1 MRSTMRQLL
10 GGKKSHKLA
19 IDENSDNCNVGPNLS
34 SSHNNIAPDGM
45 GTNINQNGITNETS
59 GGVMNVMR
67 NGMSHNYVNT
77 PTTDGFRNNTGEGT
91 ESSFYNSMSK
101 GNAIDHN
108 MGNNYGNPIM
118 SNMGMRNNSL
128 GTGQDSNKYY
138 SKYSNEG
145 SENPS
150 SLDTGTTINNANNT
164 YLSPHFERLPAS
176 PSNSRTTP
184 SRASAMTGMSSVASQ
199 QSAAKNE
206 YRKITERS
214 QIINQTASSPPLVST
229 GIESTSTSKNYLRCE
244 DEPIRVPGTIQ
255 SIGALIGLR
264 YSENGDLEVRVA
276 SENSRKILGYG
287 PEQLFAL
294 GSFLDVLEDPSR
306 QEIIIQLDH
315 CIRSGHTTS
324 TATINPSFFQITL
337 KFPYEPDC
345 RLWCTIHQAP
355 NTDGLIICEFEEYS
369 ENYYLKDVNATKS
382 LPQIPFNSSSPDVS
396 PEEFQ
401 KSTTSVSKPIAPLKI
416 AEQRDDKLF
425 SSLDIFCCLSRIQ
438 EQIKRCNCVKEAQDV
453 IVGLVSE
460 VTGFHRVMCYQF
472 DNNNNGSVE
481 AELVNPNASTDIFR
495 GLHYPES
502 DIPPQAR
509 ELYKVNL
516 IRLLF
521 DRDDETSRLVWRDGA
536 DYEDPLDLTH
546 CYLRA
551 MSPIHLKYLRN
562 MGVRSTLNISLVVD
576 DKLWGL
582 ISCHG
587 YGEHGIRVSLPIR
600 ELCRCIGNCAST
612 NIERLTALERLR
624 SRRLPQYLP
633 ANSVPP
639 SSDLLKLIEADFAVL
654 NIGNKVR
661 AIGRMEPFQEA
672 TIIINYLQS
681 CRVDRISSS
690 QNIKA
695 DFPDISPPNG
705 INTIAGILIIPLNI
719 GKENDFL
726 VFFRK
731 GQLRTINWA
740 GNPREKIFK
749 SSNDYLEPRASFKR
763 FTEIV
768 NNSSKEWTEDQL
780 DTASILALIYGRF
793 AETWRMKASSAY
805 SKDKEGEERDTTS
818 ARVDDTFNL
827 KAAATRVLEA
837 LKKEAQRKALDL
849 TVSIHEDVPT
859 TVIGDADCF
868 KQVMLYFIRNG
879 FRSSQSLKVD
889 VSLIRVQDDTSYVE
903 LRVQDAGPGMT
914 EEELDVTYPIFIIN
928 ICLHMVQETFQ
939 EFERAQSNE
948 KWPFPNHPSPPN
960 PNEVNRGSVTLSVVA
975 TFVRS
980 INGQIQ
986 VTSEIGKGTI
996 FTVEFPYKCA
1006 NGSESSASRK
1016 SRNYL
1021 LMSPVPPKRISP
1033 QINSQS
1039 DGYERNTK
1047 NDVSTPTT
1055 NSFALSPA
1063 SSNANENP
1071 RNLSART
1078 PTQSL
1083 VQTLQGTSANENQA
1097 HISYEKGGYKPNGNE
1112 QSQKFLEK
1120 KFNILIADNDANSSR
1135 MLESK
1140 LLSAGYSVEVAH
1152 DGQECHDRFALN
1164 PSKFDVILMELKMPL
1179 VDGVLS
1185 TRMIRIAEKEAKHR
1199 NGSDTPQ
1206 IAKQRVTIIAFSSIL
1221 EEESRFD
1228 YIQSGFDGWLL
1239 KPVNIQRLD
1248 QMLQGLVDPKLRT
1261 DALYVPGQLNKG
1273 GWFLP

>member
-1 MRSTMRQLL
+1 
-10 GGKKSHKLA
+10 
-19 IDENSDNCNVGPNLS
+19 
-34 SSHNNIAPDGM
+34 
-45 GTNINQNGITNETS
+45 
-59 GGVMNVMR
+59 
-67 NGMSHNYVNT
+67 
-77 PTTDGFRNNTGEGT
+77 
-91 ESSFYNSMSK
+91 
-101 GNAIDHN
+101 
-108 MGNNYGNPIM
+108 
-118 SNMGMRNNSL
+118 
-128 GTGQDSNKYY
+128 
-138 SKYSNEG
+138 
-145 SENPS
+145 
-150 SLDTGTTINNANNT
+150 
-164 YLSPHFERLPAS
+164 
-176 PSNSRTTP
+176 
-184 SRASAMTGMSSVASQ
+184 
-199 QSAAKNE
+199 
-206 YRKITERS
+206 
-214 QIINQTASSPPLVST
+214 
-229 GIESTSTSKNYLRCE
+229 
-244 DEPIRVPGTIQ
+244 
-255 SIGALIGLR
+255 
-264 YSENGDLEVRVA
+264 
-276 SENSRKILGYG
+276 
-287 PEQLFAL
+287 
-294 GSFLDVLEDPSR
+294 
-306 QEIIIQLDH
+306 
-315 CIRSGHTTS
+315 
-324 TATINPSFFQITL
+324 
-337 KFPYEPDC
+337 
-345 RLWCTIHQAP
+345 
-355 NTDGLIICEFEEYS
+355 
-369 ENYYLKDVNATKS
+369 
-382 LPQIPFNSSSPDVS
+382 
-396 PEEFQ
+396 
-401 KSTTSVSKPIAPLKI
+401 
-416 AEQRDDKLF
+416 
-425 SSLDIFCCLSRIQ
+425 
-438 EQIKRCNCVKEAQDV
+438 
-453 IVGLVSE
+453 
-460 VTGFHRVMCYQF
+460 
-472 DNNNNGSVE
+472 
-481 AELVNPNASTDIFR
+481 
-495 GLHYPES
+495 
-502 DIPPQAR
+502 
-509 ELYKVNL
+509 
-516 IRLLF
+516 
-521 DRDDETSRLVWRDGA
+521 
-536 DYEDPLDLTH
+536 
-546 CYLRA
+546 

-562 MGVRSTLNISLVVD
+562 MGVRSTLNISLVID

-612 NIERLTALERLR
+612 NIERLTALERIR
-624 SRRLPQYLP
+624 SRKLPQYLP

-639 SSDLLKLIEADFAVL
+639 SSDLLKLIEADFAIL

-705 INTIAGILIIPLNI
+705 INTIAGILIIPLNL

-749 SSNDYLEPRASFKR
+749 SANDYLEPRASFKR

-768 NNSSKEWTEDQL
+768 NHTSKEWTEDQL
-780 DTASILALIYGRF
+780 DTAKILALIYGRF
-793 AETWRMKASSAY
+793 AETWRMKASSGY
-805 SKDKEGEERDTTS
+805 SKEKEIEERDTTS

-903 LRVQDAGPGMT
+903 LKVQDAGPGMT
-914 EEELDVTYPIFIIN
+914 EEELD
-928 ICLHMVQETFQ
+928 ETFQ

-948 KWPFPNHPSPPN
+948 KWPFPNHASPPN
-960 PNEVNRGSVTLSVVA
+960 SNEINRGSVTLSVVA

-1006 NGSESSASRK
+1006 NSSENSVSRK

-1021 LMSPVPPKRISP
+1021 LTSPMPPKRPSP
-1033 QINSQS
+1033 QITSQS
-1039 DGYERNTK
+1039 EAYERKTK
-1047 NDVSTPTT
+1047 NDVSTPIS

-1063 SSNANENP
+1063 SPQANENS

-1083 VQTLQGTSANENQA
+1083 VQTLQGTPLNENQA
-1097 HISYEKGGYKPNGNE
+1097 IASYEINGFKPNRNE
-1112 QSQKFLEK
+1112 QSQAFLEK
-1120 KFNILIADNDANSSR
+1120 KINILIADNDANSSR
-1135 MLESK
+1135 MLESN

-1199 NGSDTPQ
+1199 NGSDTSQ
-1206 IAKQRVTIIAFSSIL
+1206 TVKQRVTIIAFSSTL

-1239 KPVNIQRLD
+1239 KPVNIQRLE
-1248 QMLQGLVDPKLRT
+1248 QMLHGLVDPKLRT